1 MGKSYENFMCKKFF
15 HPTAKHNIKK
25 VWMREQELEQ
35 EGKEENEAIEQYKR
49 KKFKYSP
56 SDAPHF
62 KLNCVL
68 NVVIPLR
75 LFSELDK
82 GARSI

>member
-49 KKFKYSP
+49 KEFKIYIYIYIYI
-56 SDAPHF
+56 F
-62 KLNCVL
+62 
-68 NVVIPLR
+68 
-75 LFSELDK
+75 
-82 GARSI
+82 

>member
-49 KKFKYSP
+49 KS
-56 SDAPHF
+56 S
-62 KLNCVL
+62 NTQE
-68 NVVIPLR
+68 N
-75 LFSELDK
+75 
-82 GARSI
+82 

>member
-49 KKFKYSP
+49 QSSNNLKSLQI
-56 SDAPHF
+56 AWMT
-62 KLNCVL
+62 
-68 NVVIPLR
+68 R
-75 LFSELDK
+75 LYW
-82 GARSI
+82 

>member
-49 KKFKYSP
+49 KKFKIFEYFEAL
-56 SDAPHF
+56 DNLKF
-62 KLNCVL
+62 KSRTEFRW
-68 NVVIPLR
+68 I
-75 LFSELDK
+75 
-82 GARSI
+82 SIWTIL

>member
-49 KKFKYSP
+49 KKFKKYYI
-56 SDAPHF
+56 F
-62 KLNCVL
+62 IL
-68 NVVIPLR
+68 IY
-75 LFSELDK
+75 FYF
-82 GARSI
+82 I

>member
-49 KKFKYSP
+49 KSSNTQEYV
-56 SDAPHF
+56 
-62 KLNCVL
+62 NCISMECSYFIWIIL
-68 NVVIPLR
+68 
-75 LFSELDK
+75 
-82 GARSI
+82 